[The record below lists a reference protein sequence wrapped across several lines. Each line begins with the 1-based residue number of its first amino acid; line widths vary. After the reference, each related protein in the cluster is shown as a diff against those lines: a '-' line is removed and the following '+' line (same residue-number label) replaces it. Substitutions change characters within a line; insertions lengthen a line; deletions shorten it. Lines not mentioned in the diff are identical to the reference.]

1 MNRVHLQRYIHHTR
15 DVGSPILEKQARLL
29 VNGQSSSETVV
40 RNFSPFTGVLFVGN

>member
-1 MNRVHLQRYIHHTR
+1 MNRVHLQGISIINNGRFHTR

-40 RNFSPFTGVLFVGN
+40 RNFSPFK